1 MVCLISGEDETAGQ
15 WLKAQWPQPFTRLE
29 ADRPLCQWFGHPLTA
44 EIFRLTCLILGFRGR
59 GIFFPKELS
68 GCAILSPT
76 DAVPAASKGLSARN
90 LVRRIWTASQHRDA
104 NRMETVTTDEQMVE
118 QALSGDP
125 EAFGE
130 IVRRWERRIFALSF
144 GMLGREED
152 ARDATQE
159 TFLAAFRNLRG
170 FRGEAKV
177 SSWLHRIAVNQC
189 ITRQR
194 RAKVRSETALEDE
207 AEKNAAVFALPAEV
221 SPARTAEHREISFAV
236 RKAVSTLPPDLRQV
250 VVMKE
255 FEELTFQEISE
266 VLEVP
271 LSTVKSRLYTALR
284 QLQMR
289 LHKFGQP
296 KA

>member
-1 MVCLISGEDETAGQ
+1 META
-15 WLKAQWPQPFTRLE
+15 ANDEHIVER
-29 ADRPLCQWFGHPLTA
+29 ALT
-44 EIFRLTCLILGFRGR
+44 
-59 GIFFPKELS
+59 
-68 GCAILSPT
+68 
-76 DAVPAASKGLSARN
+76 
-90 LVRRIWTASQHRDA
+90 
-104 NRMETVTTDEQMVE
+104 
-118 QALSGDP
+118 GDP

-130 IVRRWERRIFALSF
+130 IVQRWERRIFALTY

-194 RAKVRSETALEDE
+194 RAKVRNEAALDDE
-207 AEKNAAVFALPAEV
+207 QEKDAARFSAPLTY
-221 SPARTAEHREISFAV
+221 SPALSVESRQTTRAV
-236 RKAVSTLPPDLRQV
+236 RLAVNSLPLELRQV

-255 FEELTFQEISE
+255 FEELTFREIADA
-266 VLEVP
+266 LDLP
-271 LSTVKSRLYTALR
+271 LSTVKSRLYTALQ

-289 LHKFGQP
+289 LQKFGSE
-296 KA
+296 AI

>member
-1 MVCLISGEDETAGQ
+1 META
-15 WLKAQWPQPFTRLE
+15 T
-29 ADRPLCQWFGHPLTA
+29 
-44 EIFRLTCLILGFRGR
+44 
-59 GIFFPKELS
+59 
-68 GCAILSPT
+68 
-76 DAVPAASKGLSARN
+76 N
-90 LVRRIWTASQHRDA
+90 
-104 NRMETVTTDEQMVE
+104 DEQMVE
-118 QALSGDP
+118 RALSGDP

-207 AEKNAAVFALPAEV
+207 AEKNGAVFALPIDA
-221 SPARTAEHREISFAV
+221 SPARNAEAIERSHAV
-236 RKAVSTLPPDLRQV
+236 RRAVGTLPTDLRQV

-255 FEELTFQEISE
+255 FEELTFQEIADA
-266 VLEVP
+266 LEIP
-271 LSTVKSRLYTALR
+271 LST
-284 QLQMR
+284 
-289 LHKFGQP
+289 
-296 KA
+296 

>member
-1 MVCLISGEDETAGQ
+1 
-15 WLKAQWPQPFTRLE
+15 
-29 ADRPLCQWFGHPLTA
+29 
-44 EIFRLTCLILGFRGR
+44 
-59 GIFFPKELS
+59 
-68 GCAILSPT
+68 
-76 DAVPAASKGLSARN
+76 
-90 LVRRIWTASQHRDA
+90 
-104 NRMETVTTDEQMVE
+104 METLVTDEIIIE
-118 QALSGDP
+118 RALTGDA

-130 IVRRWERRIFALSF
+130 IVRRWERRIFALTY

-194 RAKVRSETALEDE
+194 RAQVRKESALEDQEE
-207 AEKNAAVFALPAEV
+207 AQAFAAAVDSSPLSVAEGRQKTV
-221 SPARTAEHREISFAV
+221 AVRTALNS
-236 RKAVSTLPPDLRQV
+236 LPVELRQI

-255 FEELTFQEISE
+255 FEELTFREIAE
-266 VLEVP
+266 ALELP
-271 LSTVKSRLYTALR
+271 LSTVKSRLYTGLK

-289 LHKFGQP
+289 LEKFGGEVG
-296 KA
+296 

>member
-1 MVCLISGEDETAGQ
+1 MQMETA
-15 WLKAQWPQPFTRLE
+15 T
-29 ADRPLCQWFGHPLTA
+29 
-44 EIFRLTCLILGFRGR
+44 
-59 GIFFPKELS
+59 S
-68 GCAILSPT
+68 
-76 DAVPAASKGLSARN
+76 
-90 LVRRIWTASQHRDA
+90 
-104 NRMETVTTDEQMVE
+104 DEQIVE
-118 QALSGDP
+118 RALTGDA

-130 IVRRWERRIFALSF
+130 IVRRWERRIFALAY

-159 TFLAAFRNLRG
+159 TFLSAFRNLRN

-194 RAKVRSETALEDE
+194 RAGVRKESALDDE
-207 AEKNAAVFALPAEV
+207 EEKDAANFASPLEV
-221 SPARTAEHREISFAV
+221 SPARVVEGRERTGAV
-236 RKAVSTLPPDLRQV
+236 RRAVNSLPVELRQV

-255 FEELTFQEISE
+255 FEELTFREIADA
-266 VLEVP
+266 LDLP

-289 LHKFGQP
+289 LEKFGNE
-296 KA
+296 AS